1 MHQDR
6 STVYLFDVDNT
17 LLDNDR
23 AQRDYRAYIERECG
37 REAADHYWAIFTE
50 LWREL
55 GYADYLGALQRY
67 RLVHRRDPR
76 LLLVSS
82 YLLDYPF
89 ADRLYPDALRVLDHF
104 DKLGQTVILSDGDV
118 IFQPRKIERSGI
130 RRAVKDRVLICIH
143 KELELDDV
151 ERLYPAQH
159 YVLFDDKVRILRAVK
174 EVWGSR
180 VTTVF
185 VKQGSY
191 AHDVTIS
198 QDVDVADVTVDVVAS
213 LLRVDPHTFRTA
225 GAARGARRNP

>member
-1 MHQDR
+1 MHQDQ
-6 STVYLFDVDNT
+6 SIVFLFDVDNT

-23 AQRDYRAYIERECG
+23 AQRDYRAYIEHECG
-37 REAADHYWAIFTE
+37 REAADHYWAIYTD

-89 ADRLYPDALRVLDHF
+89 ADRLYPEALRVLAHF
-104 DKLGQTVILSDGDV
+104 GNAGQTVILSDGDV

-130 RRAVKDRVLICIH
+130 RRAVEDRVLICIH

-151 ERLYPAQH
+151 ERFYPAQH
-159 YVLFDDKVRILRAVK
+159 YVLFDDKVRILQAVK

-191 AHDVTIS
+191 ANDVN
-198 QDVDVADVTVDVVAS
+198 VPAAANPADVTVDVVAG
-213 LLRVDPHTFRTA
+213 LLRVDPHTLPVA
-225 GAARGARRNP
+225 GASRGAKGNT